1 MVKARKRR
9 QRKRDELRKVEWG
22 KERQIRYEK
31 AGLNKNNR
39 IDTSKEHR
47 DRERERKMEMKK
59 EEHRTQR

>member
-9 QRKRDELRKVEWG
+9 KRKREELRKVEWG

-39 IDTSKEHR
+39 IDNSKEHR
-47 DRERERKMEMKK
+47 DREREK
-59 EEHRTQR
+59 EKWK